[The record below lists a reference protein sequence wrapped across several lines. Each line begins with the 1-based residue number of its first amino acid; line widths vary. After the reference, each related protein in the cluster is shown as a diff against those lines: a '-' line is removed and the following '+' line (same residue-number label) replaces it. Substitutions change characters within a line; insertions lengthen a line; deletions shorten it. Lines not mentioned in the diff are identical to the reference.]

1 MVYVLPCLLF
11 LLIPLHAMSTTPLS
25 DWSMSGANT
34 CLVGHSENHDWNET
48 GSTHASDIDCTDI
61 VALAPPVQSIAVSA
75 LCGSSALAAALASHV
90 FRSNCDALLCVHQFW
105 LQFLLLFCTI

>member
-34 CLVGHSENHDWNET
+34 YLVGHSEKHDWNET
-48 GSTHASDIDCTDI
+48 GC
-61 VALAPPVQSIAVSA
+61 VQDFAVSA
-75 LCGSSALAAALASHV
+75 WRGWHGFCV
-90 FRSNCDALLCVHQFW
+90 NRSGQVWSEWSGIKL
-105 LQFLLLFCTI
+105 

>member
-34 CLVGHSENHDWNET
+34 CLVGTLKNMT
-48 GSTHASDIDCTDI
+48 GMKLVVLMQVTLI
-61 VALAPPVQSIAVSA
+61 VLTLLHWLR
-75 LCGSSALAAALASHV
+75 LCNPLLCLLCAAALH
-90 FRSNCDALLCVHQFW
+90 
-105 LQFLLLFCTI
+105 